1 MGSDSMP
8 PQARI
13 TREMIV
19 DAALALVRE
28 EGHEALTARRLAA
41 ALGCSTQPILYQ
53 FDGIAQIA
61 DEVYRRADALHTAY
75 LTDGLDAEPEPL
87 LALGLRYIRFGAEE
101 KHLFRFLFQSGRF
114 DGRTPEELTAADDTG
129 PLVALVA
136 ADAGLPEAAARGV
149 FQGLFVAAHGYAS
162 LLANNAMPWDPAA
175 AAATLTAVYEGLIRQ
190 VGEAK

>member
-1 MGSDSMP
+1 MP
-8 PQARI
+8 PRAKI
-13 TREMIV
+13 TRDMIL
-19 DAALALVRE
+19 DAAFALVRE
-28 EGHEALTARRLAA
+28 HGHGALTARRLAT

-61 DEVYRRADALHTAY
+61 DAVYRRADALHTAR
-75 LTDGLDAEPEPL
+75 LTDGLDQEPEPL

-114 DGRTPEELTAADDTG
+114 DGITPEELTAADGTG
-129 PLVALVA
+129 PLIAVVA
-136 ADAGLPEAAARGV
+136 ASSGLDGETARGI
-149 FQGLFVAAHGYAS
+149 FQALSVTAHGYAS